1 MYYQICGYYVII
13 KKRKDMFMC
22 NNISQIR
29 RRARITQRQLA
40 EALNVSQQY
49 ISDIENGKT
58 VPSLKFAFDMKIFFN
73 TTIEEMFYICD

>member
-1 MYYQICGYYVII
+1 
-13 KKRKDMFMC
+13 MC

-40 EALNVSQQY
+40 ETLNVSQQY

-58 VPSLKFAFDMKIFFN
+58 VPSLKFAFDMKNFFN